1 MQNCVYSYM
10 RFTWLIILFL
20 NIHLYS
26 QSLQIIPKPSEGKLT
41 GGEPFLITKNTPFF
55 FVSGRCM
62 ANVIEFN
69 SLLKKTYGFEM
80 PWIMEVTDSNQKFI
94 FLHLTKDSTITNAEG
109 YQIESNK
116 DWIKITATTRTG
128 IFYGMVSILQLMQP
142 SMDGEGAFTVPACK
156 INDQPRFS
164 WRGMHLDV
172 CRHFFGKEFIKKY
185 IDMLA
190 LHKMNTFHW
199 HLTEDQGW
207 RIEIKKYPKLTEIGA
222 WRNGSMI
229 GRYSDH
235 QFDTIRYGG
244 YYSQDDIREIV
255 KYAASR
261 HITIIPEIEMPGHS
275 LAALASYPELSCTG
289 GPFEVSKEWGVFE
302 DVYCAG
308 NENTFKFMEDVLTEV
323 CALFPGKYIHIGGD
337 ECPKERWK
345 TCPKCQKRIKDEG
358 LKDEHELQSY
368 FIRRIEKFLNSKG
381 KQIIGWDEIL
391 EGGLAPNAAVMSW
404 RGEQGGIEAANQQH
418 DVVMSPGTHCYFD
431 HYQGDPEL
439 EPIAIGGFTTVEK
452 VYSYEPIPAGLNDS
466 LEKYIMGAQGNVW
479 TEYIL
484 NEKHVEYM
492 AFPRMSALAEV
503 LWTQKEKKDQ
513 NDFQDRLIRHFD
525 FLDKWDVNYSAS
537 LYQVQLKPQI
547 KNGKFGVQ
555 VIWKPNISTV
565 SYHKT
570 LLGESDSDKTGG
582 GMTCADGCMY
592 QDTGFVEVNES
603 CRLKFFTNGGLKSQ
617 IIDLYLSKST
627 GKHISFST
635 QPNSYYSYQS
645 DFTLLDG
652 VKADMPR
659 KSNQWNAWYGADVEM
674 IVDLENT
681 EEISQVEIGYLND
694 PSNWIWLPKE
704 IMIEGSVKG
713 KKYKLI
719 ETIGTETIQQN
730 PRQVLKIFKKQKFRY
745 IKIIAKN
752 AGKIPAGNP
761 GAGEDS
767 WLFFDEIL
775 IN

>member
-1 MQNCVYSYM
+1 MKN
-10 RFTWLIILFL
+10 TWLTLFL
-20 NIHLYS
+20 LIGFLTGYS
-26 QSLQIIPKPSEGKLT
+26 QQLQLIPQPVEFKMNVGD
-41 GGEPFLITKNTPFF
+41 PFVITKKTPLF

-69 SLLKKTYGFEM
+69 SLLKKMYGFEM
-80 PWIMEVTDSNQKFI
+80 RWSQEVLDSNEKII
-94 FLHLTKDSTITNAEG
+94 FLHLTKDSTIQNAEG
-109 YQIESNK
+109 YQIDVTKNH
-116 DWIKITATTRTG
+116 IKITANTRTG
-128 IFYGMVSILQLMQP
+128 MFYGLVSILQMMEP
-142 SMDGEGAFTVPACK
+142 SQDGEGVFTVPACV
-156 INDQPRFS
+156 INDHPRFA

-185 IDMLA
+185 IDLLA

-222 WRNGSMI
+222 WRNGSMV

-235 QFDTIRYGG
+235 NIDNIRYGG

-255 KYAASR
+255 KYAQSR
-261 HITIIPEIEMPGHS
+261 HVTIIPEIEMPGHA

-289 GPFEVSKEWGVFE
+289 GPFEVAQEWGVFD

-308 NENTFKFMEDVLTEV
+308 NENTFKFIEDVLTEV

-337 ECPKERWK
+337 ECPKTRWK
-345 TCPKCQKRIKDEG
+345 VCPKCQKRMKDEG

-418 DVVMSPGTHCYFD
+418 NVVMSPGTHCYFD

-452 VYSYEPIPAGLNDS
+452 VYSYDPVPAGLNDS
-466 LEKYIMGAQGNVW
+466 LSKYIMGAQGNVW

-492 AFPRMSALAEV
+492 AFPRMCALAEV
-503 LWTQKEKKDQ
+503 LWTPKEKKDQ
-513 NDFQDRLIRHFD
+513 YGFQDRLLNHFG
-525 FLDKWDVNYSAS
+525 FLDRFNVNYAHSI
-537 LYQVQLKPQI
+537 YQVRLSPAI
-547 KNGKFGVQ
+547 NNGKYGVN
-555 VIWKPNISTV
+555 IYYKPHLANLNYSIIPW
-565 SYHKT
+565 
-570 LLGESDSDKTGG
+570 GISDSAKYFGAGSTFENYIDTIFVPLEVSATVEAY
-582 GMTCADGCMY
+582 MTKEFKDSI
-592 QDTGFVEVNES
+592 EVNI
-603 CRLKFFTNGGLKSQ
+603 T
-617 IIDLYLSKST
+617 KST
-627 GKHISFST
+627 GKKISFST
-635 QPNSYYSYQS
+635 PPSKPYNYQS
-645 DFTLLDG
+645 DFTLING
-652 VKADMPR
+652 ERGKIPR
-659 KSNQWNAWYGADVEM
+659 QNNQWNAWQGQDVEM
-674 IVDLENT
+674 TIDLLSVQ
-681 EEISQVEIGYLND
+681 EISHVMIGYMQD
-694 PSNWIWLPKE
+694 EDNWIHLPWK
-704 IMIEGSVKG
+704 IIVEGSVNGRKF
-713 KKYKLI
+713 KSLKTLNN
-719 ETIGTETIQQN
+719 EDIQQYN
-730 PRQVLKIFKKQKFRY
+730 RFNGNVSFKKQKLRY
-745 IKIIAKN
+745 IKITAVN
-752 AGKIPAGNP
+752 RGKIPEGYP

-775 IN
+775 ID

>member
-1 MQNCVYSYM
+1 
-10 RFTWLIILFL
+10 
-20 NIHLYS
+20 
-26 QSLQIIPKPSEGKLT
+26 
-41 GGEPFLITKNTPFF
+41 
-55 FVSGRCM
+55 M

-94 FLHLTKDSTITNAEG
+94 FLHLTKDSTITHGEG
-109 YQIESNK
+109 YLLESNK
-116 DWIKITATTRTG
+116 GYIKITATTRTG
-128 IFYGMVSILQLMQP
+128 MFYGMISVLQLMQP
-142 SMDGEGAFTVPACK
+142 SMEGEGAFTVPACNIK
-156 INDQPRFS
+156 DEPRFP

-261 HITIIPEIEMPGHS
+261 HVTIIPEIEMPGHS

-368 FIRRIEKFLNSKG
+368 FIKRIETFLNSKG

-404 RGEQGGIEAANQQH
+404 RGEQGGIDAAIQQH
-418 DVVMSPGTHCYFD
+418 NVVMSPGTHCYFD

-439 EPIAIGGFTTVEK
+439 EPLAIGGFTTVEK
-452 VYSYEPIPAGLNDS
+452 VYSYDPVPEALDDS
-466 LEKYIMGAQGNVW
+466 LSKYIMGAQGNVW

-484 NEKHVEYM
+484 DEKHVEYM
-492 AFPRMSALAEV
+492 ALPRMSALAEV
-503 LWTQKEKKDQ
+503 LWSPKEKR
-513 NDFQDRLIRHFD
+513 NLGDFTKRLLGNLSL
-525 FLDKWDVNYSAS
+525 LDKWDLNYSNS
-537 LYQVQLKPQI
+537 LYQVHY
-547 KNGKFGVQ
+547 G
-555 VIWKPNISTV
+555 T
-565 SYHKT
+565 T
-570 LLGESDSDKTGG
+570 RD
-582 GMTCADGCMY
+582 
-592 QDTGFVEVNES
+592 
-603 CRLKFFTNGGLKSQ
+603 TNGIRIKFNWNNTLGKVKYQITYDGVGSSSMAKYDLKDSVTNSLFISKTAPNLTIYGNIEYSN
-617 IIDLYLSKST
+617 IITTQSYFFSKATSAIIT
-627 GKHISFST
+627 FTTSPAKGYNIE
-635 QPNSYYSYQS
+635 PW
-645 DFTLLDG
+645 FTLVNG
-652 VKADMPR
+652 VKADLPR
-659 KSNQWNAWYGADVEM
+659 KNNQWNAWYGEDVEM
-674 IVDLENT
+674 IIDLEDDK
-681 EEISQVEIGYLND
+681 EITQIEIGYLND
-694 PSNWIWLPKE
+694 ISNWIWLPKE
-704 IMIEGSVKG
+704 IMIEGSVNG

-719 ETIGTETIQQN
+719 ETISTESIQQN
-730 PRQVLKIFKKQKFRY
+730 PRQVLTEFKKQNIRY

-752 AGKIPAGNP
+752 AGKIPSGNP

-767 WLFFDEIL
+767 WMFFDEIL
-775 IN
+775 ID